1 MKLKNN
7 EEERMIMFTKKN
19 LKFIS
24 ILSGALILFSV
35 CPAKALDD
43 LSGSGQSLTYTN
55 EGTSLWTN
63 GFGMSAGNASTL
75 NPSTSTN
82 IELSLT
88 MSKYVAMAINTTAA
102 ASLVLNAP
110 PYGTAAIPRSQFAI
124 RSDIADLQ
132 TNAIPEFII
141 KGLVASNV
149 DNVKLDY
156 TTALTL
162 SNGLLSIN
170 GSSGSFDVVFT
181 GFSGTGATGYDGT
194 AALASGGNID
204 TSSALGGFRL
214 EGNVV
219 PSSVSFD
226 EDRAGVYTGTIALT
240 ATAM

>member
-1 MKLKNN
+1 
-7 EEERMIMFTKKN
+7 MFTKKN

-24 ILSGALILFSV
+24 VLAGALILFSV

-43 LSGSGQSLTYTN
+43 LSGSGQGLTYTN
-55 EGTSLWTN
+55 EGTSLYTN
-63 GFGMSAGNASTL
+63 GFGMSAGTGEVA

-102 ASLVLNAP
+102 ESLVLNAP

-124 RSDIADLQ
+124 RSDINDLK

-156 TTALTL
+156 TTALALT
-162 SNGLLSIN
+162 N
-170 GSSGSFDVVFT
+170 GSSGSFDVAFT

-194 AALASGGNID
+194 TALASGGNIN
-204 TSSALGGFRL
+204 TTSALGGFRL

-219 PSSVSFD
+219 PSSVSFT

>member
-1 MKLKNN
+1 
-7 EEERMIMFTKKN
+7 MFTKKN

-35 CPAKALDD
+35 CPAKALDN
-43 LSGSGQSLTYTN
+43 LSGSGQGLMYNNVGGGGDITIPSFT
-55 EGTSLWTN
+55 
-63 GFGMSAGNASTL
+63 FGMSNGSGAVP

-102 ASLVLNAP
+102 ESLVLNAP

-124 RSDIADLQ
+124 RSDINDLK

-156 TTALTL
+156 TTALALT
-162 SNGLLSIN
+162 N
-170 GSSGSFDVVFT
+170 GSSGSFDVAFT

-194 AALASGGNID
+194 TALASGGNIN
-204 TSSALGGFRL
+204 TTSALGGFRL

-219 PSSVSFD
+219 PSSVSFT

>member
-1 MKLKNN
+1 
-7 EEERMIMFTKKN
+7 MFTKKN

-24 ILSGALILFSV
+24 ILTGALMLFSV
-35 CPAKALDD
+35 CPAKALDN
-43 LSGSGQSLTYTN
+43 LSGSGQGLMYNNVGGGGDITIPSFT
-55 EGTSLWTN
+55 
-63 GFGMSAGNASTL
+63 FGMSNGSGAVP

-102 ASLVLNAP
+102 ESLVLNAP

-124 RSDIADLQ
+124 RSDINDLK

-149 DNVKLDY
+149 DNIKLDY
-156 TTALTL
+156 TTTLTL
-162 SNGLLSIN
+162 TNGA
-170 GSSGSFDVVFT
+170 SGSFDVVFT
-181 GFSGTGATGYDGT
+181 GFIKGVGQNGYNGKV
-194 AALASGGNID
+194 ALSSGGNIN
-204 TSSALGGFRL
+204 TSSSLAGFRL

-226 EDRAGVYTGTIALT
+226 VDRAGVYTGTIALT

>member
-1 MKLKNN
+1 
-7 EEERMIMFTKKN
+7 MFTKKN

-24 ILSGALILFSV
+24 ILSGALMLFSV
-35 CPAKALDD
+35 CPAKAFDN
-43 LSGSGQSLTYTN
+43 LSGSSAQGLYYDN
-55 EGTSLWTN
+55 EGQDLIAN
-63 GFGMSAGNASTL
+63 GAGMSVGNAQTA

-82 IELSLT
+82 IQLSLT
-88 MSKYVAMAINTTAA
+88 MSKYVAMAINTTATE
-102 ASLVLNAP
+102 SLVLNAP
-110 PYGTAAIPRSQFAI
+110 PYGTAAIPRSRFAI
-124 RSDIADLQ
+124 RSDVNELI
-132 TNAIPEFII
+132 TNTVPEFII

-156 TTALTL
+156 TTSLALT
-162 SNGLLSIN
+162 N
-170 GSSGSFDVVFT
+170 GSSGSFDVAFT

-194 AALASGGNID
+194 TALASGGNIN

-219 PSSVSFD
+219 PSSVSFT

>member
-1 MKLKNN
+1 
-7 EEERMIMFTKKN
+7 MFTKKN

-24 ILSGALILFSV
+24 ILSGALMLFSV

-63 GFGMSAGNASTL
+63 GFGMSAGTGAVP

-82 IELSLT
+82 IQLSLT
-88 MSKYVAMAINTTAA
+88 MGKYVAMAINTTASANLVVNA
-102 ASLVLNAP
+102 APFGSTP
-110 PYGTAAIPRSQFAI
+110 IPRSQFAI

-149 DNVKLDY
+149 DNVKLEY
-156 TTALTL
+156 TPLNVKGELEDTPVLALT
-162 SNGLLSIN
+162 N

-181 GFSGTGATGYDGT
+181 GFSGTGVTGYDGT
-194 AALASGGNID
+194 VALASGDIID
-204 TSSALGGFRL
+204 TTSALGGFRL

>member
-1 MKLKNN
+1 
-7 EEERMIMFTKKN
+7 MFTKKN

-24 ILSGALILFSV
+24 ILAGALILFSV

-43 LSGSGQSLTYTN
+43 LSASGQSLTYTN
-55 EGTSLWTN
+55 QGTSLWTN
-63 GFGMSAGNASTL
+63 GFGMSAGNASVPD
-75 NPSTSTN
+75 PSTS
-82 IELSLT
+82 IDIQLSLT
-88 MSKYVAMAINTTAA
+88 MTKYVAMAINTTPA

-132 TNAIPEFII
+132 TNAVPEFII

-156 TTALTL
+156 TTALALT
-162 SNGLLSIN
+162 N
-170 GSSGSFDVVFT
+170 GSSGSFDVAFT
-181 GFSGTGATGYDGT
+181 GFSGTGVTGYDGT
-194 AALASGGNID
+194 VALASGGNIN
-204 TSSALGGFRL
+204 TASALGGFRL
-214 EGNVV
+214 EGNVI

-226 EDRAGVYTGTIALT
+226 VDRAGVYTGTIALT